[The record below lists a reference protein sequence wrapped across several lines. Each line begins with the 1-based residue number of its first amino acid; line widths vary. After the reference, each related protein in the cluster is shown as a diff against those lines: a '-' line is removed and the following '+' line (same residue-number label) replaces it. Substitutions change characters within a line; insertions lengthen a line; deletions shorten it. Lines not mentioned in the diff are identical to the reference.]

1 MSGLGTPAEPIG
13 DANGA
18 RPEVWVGER
27 RLSCLVC
34 GEVSFAYRPV
44 LLNTAGM
51 TYLGIDWANRAA
63 VGAICRGCGFVHEF
77 LSDQVTWRAVGE

>member
-18 RPEVWVGER
+18 RPEVWVGDR
-27 RLSCLVC
+27 RLACLVC
-34 GEVSFAYRPV
+34 GEGAFAYRRV

-77 LSDQVTWRAVGE
+77 LSDQVTWRAAD